1 MRPKIIRR
9 SRGSSSA
16 GLGTSLSNL
25 TSVSE
30 AEHLTASAVSYRQTL
45 QDRQDQLS
53 RPPVRRGSIDRE
65 QPLTPN
71 IILSTPSGLSGIR
84 EEQNSMNSINSS
96 NNHCMNYMNTGCV
109 IVKWQFW
116 IWIFFFLDFASSL
129 LKSHCISYS
138 LFSKIKEFKDFTLSL
153 KYLSFQSE
161 ILNLFNCLFAPF
173 FAFLRGKSNLY
184 ISALFYIRNYGC
196 LWWPIFSPFG
206 YGRLCMLEPF
216 GMTNIWNEICIE
228 FCMWWLIMTHPVF

>member
-1 MRPKIIRR
+1 MDRTLTPENNNVNKQLHQVRRNSAATNSATTPTSGYPISSSVDRMRPKIIRR

-84 EEQNSMNSINSS
+84 EEQNSMNSLNSS
-96 NNHCMNYMNTGCV
+96 NNHV
-109 IVKWQFW
+109 SLRID
-116 IWIFFFLDFASSL
+116 FF
-129 LKSHCISYS
+129 
-138 LFSKIKEFKDFTLSL
+138 
-153 KYLSFQSE
+153 
-161 ILNLFNCLFAPF
+161 
-173 FAFLRGKSNLY
+173 
-184 ISALFYIRNYGC
+184 
-196 LWWPIFSPFG
+196 
-206 YGRLCMLEPF
+206 
-216 GMTNIWNEICIE
+216 
-228 FCMWWLIMTHPVF
+228 

>member
-1 MRPKIIRR
+1 MDRTLTPENNNVNKQLHQVRRNSAATTSATTPISSTSGYPISGSVDRMRPKIIRR

-30 AEHLTASAVSYRQTL
+30 AEHLTASAVSYNRQTL

-109 IVKWQFW
+109 IVQ
-116 IWIFFFLDFASSL
+116 
-129 LKSHCISYS
+129 
-138 LFSKIKEFKDFTLSL
+138 
-153 KYLSFQSE
+153 
-161 ILNLFNCLFAPF
+161 
-173 FAFLRGKSNLY
+173 
-184 ISALFYIRNYGC
+184 
-196 LWWPIFSPFG
+196 
-206 YGRLCMLEPF
+206 
-216 GMTNIWNEICIE
+216 
-228 FCMWWLIMTHPVF
+228 

>member
-1 MRPKIIRR
+1 MDRTLTPENNNVNKQLHQVRRNSAATTSATTPISSTSGHPISGHPISGSMDRMRPKIIRR

-30 AEHLTASAVSYRQTL
+30 AEHLTASAVSYNRQTL
-45 QDRQDQLS
+45 QDRQQDQLS

-109 IVKWQFW
+109 IVQ
-116 IWIFFFLDFASSL
+116 
-129 LKSHCISYS
+129 
-138 LFSKIKEFKDFTLSL
+138 
-153 KYLSFQSE
+153 
-161 ILNLFNCLFAPF
+161 
-173 FAFLRGKSNLY
+173 
-184 ISALFYIRNYGC
+184 
-196 LWWPIFSPFG
+196 
-206 YGRLCMLEPF
+206 
-216 GMTNIWNEICIE
+216 
-228 FCMWWLIMTHPVF
+228 

>member
-1 MRPKIIRR
+1 MDRTLTPENNNVVNKQLHQVRRNSAATTSATTHISSTSGYPISGSVDRMRPKIIRR

-53 RPPVRRGSIDRE
+53 RPPVRRGSTDRE

-84 EEQNSMNSINSS
+84 EEQNSMNSMNSS
-96 NNHCMNYMNTGCV
+96 ANNHCMNYLNTGCV
-109 IVKWQFW
+109 LVKYQF
-116 IWIFFFLDFASSL
+116 
-129 LKSHCISYS
+129 
-138 LFSKIKEFKDFTLSL
+138 
-153 KYLSFQSE
+153 
-161 ILNLFNCLFAPF
+161 
-173 FAFLRGKSNLY
+173 
-184 ISALFYIRNYGC
+184 
-196 LWWPIFSPFG
+196 
-206 YGRLCMLEPF
+206 
-216 GMTNIWNEICIE
+216 
-228 FCMWWLIMTHPVF
+228 